1 MEVLY
6 STSGTSP
13 ADFTLIEAHSAVPA
27 TWTKYSYALPE
38 GTLYFAIRYK
48 SANLFALCVDDLTF
62 TPCGFR
68 GEGLETTGYNLYR
81 DGELLT
87 TLSAGQ
93 TQYTDPAVTA
103 ENKPTY
109 HVTALYGRRE
119 SRPSN
124 GATLDASAIDTPTAA
139 SVRIRTSSGHIII
152 EGAEGI
158 PVIVSTPDGRTT
170 YAGTPDHSLTI
181 AAAPGTYIIRAGAT
195 EAKVAVR

>member
-93 TQYTDPAVTA
+93 TQI
-103 ENKPTY
+103 
-109 HVTALYGRRE
+109 HRSRRHRRE
-119 SRPSN
+119 QTHLPRNSSVWPP
-124 GATLDASAIDTPTAA
+124 GVTPLERSHT
-139 SVRIRTSSGHIII
+139 
-152 EGAEGI
+152 
-158 PVIVSTPDGRTT
+158 
-170 YAGTPDHSLTI
+170 
-181 AAAPGTYIIRAGAT
+181 
-195 EAKVAVR
+195 